1 MAQTHCKKHPDQ
13 ELVEVTIRY
22 CPVCRG
28 SKGGLQTASRM
39 TAKARKERA
48 QKAIAARWGKEGNRS
63 K

>member
-1 MAQTHCKKHPDQ
+1 MARERCKKHPEQ
-13 ELVEVTIRY
+13 ELVEVTITY

-48 QKAIAARWGKEGNRS
+48 QKAIAARWGRGKEA
-63 K
+63 

>member
-1 MAQTHCKKHPDQ
+1 MTREHCKKHPEQ
-13 ELVEVTIRY
+13 ELVEVTITY

-48 QKAIAARWGKEGNRS
+48 QKAIAARWGREKKEA
-63 K
+63 